1 MTGLNGTLIRVRHQ
15 AMIRAAEIELM
26 RSSTRSKSPR
36 VQELLHEEFVEIG
49 RSGRR
54 WTRDEIVSSL
64 AAERDYVQPDV
75 SEWAFVEL
83 SVGLVL
89 VTYLA
94 HAADFES
101 RHASIWDISVTPPQ
115 MRFHQGTIV
124 RGSGSVR

>member
-1 MTGLNGTLIRVRHQ
+1 M
-15 AMIRAAEIELM
+15 
-26 RSSTRSKSPR
+26 
-36 VQELLHEEFVEIG
+36 QELLHEDFVEIG

-64 AAERDYVQPDV
+64 AEERDYAQPDV

-83 SVGLVL
+83 SPELVL

-94 HAADFES
+94 RAADLES
-101 RHASIWDISVTPPQ
+101 RHASIWDIGATPPQ

-124 RGSGSVR
+124 PGSGSAR